1 MIVDLFIAFGLAL
14 GFYAI
19 YELVCFL
26 FDARGIYNE

>member
-1 MIVDLFIAFGLAL
+1 MIGELFTAFGLAL

-26 FDARGIYNE
+26 FDARGIHNE